1 MLRDATAPSGSEEA
15 PEVTGEPTSGGLAWV
30 ASPGDK
36 RIAVLIPFAPWIVVT
51 EDRGIGFGLVIQA
64 ECQIAFDK
72 TLQRFGDMRRRLIV
86 VDNALESIHRSQ
98 VLTTFEVV
106 PTDFHLLAR
115 QMVAGKIEFEL
126 SIACVLTVGKTPHH
140 IIERF

>member
-1 MLRDATAPSGSEEA
+1 
-15 PEVTGEPTSGGLAWV
+15 
-30 ASPGDK
+30 
-36 RIAVLIPFAPWIVVT
+36 
-51 EDRGIGFGLVIQA
+51 
-64 ECQIAFDK
+64 
-72 TLQRFGDMRRRLIV
+72 MRRRLIV

-140 IIERF
+140 IIERFQGLVRYLLVTTNIGNLDIIRDRLQIIGVSNVTVTRMQLDETIRSDDRLAII